1 MYQAVGLY
9 DFALDEY
16 RRFLNNRPDDLEVSL
31 LVAKLL
37 FHLGKYPLAV
47 KEYEGLSE
55 RNPKNMIVLEN
66 LALSRWKNG
75 QDPKATLD
83 IMGGLDAEAAFRAGY
98 VSGRIDYENKDYT
111 AAASKLERVAA
122 EFVKY
127 PDFSDRAGLYQMLS
141 DCYVKLKSEARA
153 IDALNELL
161 KINPAN
167 DEARS
172 LLARLV
178 KIRSKT
184 AAK

>member
-1 MYQAVGLY
+1 
-9 DFALDEY
+9 
-16 RRFLNNRPDDLEVSL
+16 
-31 LVAKLL
+31 
-37 FHLGKYPLAV
+37 
-47 KEYEGLSE
+47 
-55 RNPKNMIVLEN
+55 
-66 LALSRWKNG
+66 
-75 QDPKATLD
+75 
-83 IMGGLDAEAAFRAGY
+83 
-98 VSGRIDYENKDYT
+98 
-111 AAASKLERVAA
+111 
-122 EFVKY
+122 VKY